1 MRHLT
6 LKNCKA
12 TNLFL
17 QVKESKL
24 REAEVKKDAMASKVG
39 DLEMA
44 SQVRKEKG
52 REHLLKQFMYHV
64 WVCVHHLVRLKRS
77 SC

>member
-6 LKNCKA
+6 LENCKA

-44 SQVRKEKG
+44 SQVREEEEG
-52 REHLLKQFMYHV
+52 REH
-64 WVCVHHLVRLKRS
+64 
-77 SC
+77 